1 MEHWADVLRDIGK
14 ATEQNL
20 RLVRA
25 RPVKGGSINRA
36 VALET
41 ATTTYFVKHG
51 DPGAQEMFA
60 AEAAGLLAL
69 RATGVVRV
77 PTPICWGA
85 VQSAS
90 FLALE
95 YIQIE
100 SPGAKIQEELGRR
113 LAALHR
119 VTQSR
124 YGWHRDNT
132 IGSTP
137 QKNNYSSRWVDFFRE
152 HRLGI
157 QLELAARNGYTRLS
171 VKGERVLAG
180 LESLFSNHVCEPSL
194 VHGDLWSGNV
204 GATPAGEP
212 VIFDP
217 AAYFGD
223 RETDLAMTELFGG
236 FARGFY
242 AAYRE
247 EWPLTSGYEA
257 RRTLYNCYHVLN
269 HLNLFGVRYLA
280 QAEQMLD
287 WLISRVS

>member
-1 MEHWADVLRDIGK
+1 MEHWTAVLRDIGK
-14 ATEQNL
+14 ATEQSL
-20 RLVRA
+20 GLVRA
-25 RPVKGGSINRA
+25 RPVAGGSINGT

-41 ATTTYFVKHG
+41 DTTTYFVKHG
-51 DPGAQEMFA
+51 HPSAQEMFA
-60 AEAAGLLAL
+60 AEAEGLLAL

-77 PTPICWGA
+77 PKPICWGA
-85 VQSAS
+85 VHGMS

-95 YIQIE
+95 YIEIKNP
-100 SPGAKIQEELGRR
+100 SAKVQEELGRC

-119 VTQSR
+119 VTQPR

-137 QKNNYSSRWVDFFRE
+137 QKNTYSSRWVDFFRE
-152 HRLGI
+152 QRLGF
-157 QLELAARNGYTRLS
+157 QLELAARNRYAKLS

-194 VHGDLWSGNV
+194 VHGDLWSGNM

-217 AAYFGD
+217 AVYFGD
-223 RETDLAMTELFGG
+223 RETDLAMTELFGD
-236 FARGFY
+236 FSEAFY

-247 EWPLTSGYEA
+247 EWPLASGYEV

-269 HLNLFGVRYLA
+269 HLNLFGARYLA

-287 WLISRVS
+287 RIISEVS